1 MDARDRGAGVY
12 VARQDAERDGRR
24 KAFTAKD
31 AKSAKS
37 AKTGGKLGDGMDG
50 VTDVDIK
57 IQACLTLLAYLAV
70 EAVRRGEE

>member
-31 AKSAKS
+31 AKS